1 MCADERFDKSFD
13 ERTGYRTRSML
24 SVPIVHERTGNVL
37 GCLQC
42 LNKANDYGEQ
52 VGVYFSEEE
61 DFPLITAFSQVLALV
76 CDPRKNVAW
85 KVQRYGVV
93 RPRPVHW

>member
-1 MCADERFDKSFD
+1 MYLTTVYLTTVYLTTVSASPGRCLRGLPCTFP
-13 ERTGYRTRSML
+13 
-24 SVPIVHERTGNVL
+24 VPSLYLPCTFPVPS
-37 GCLQC
+37 LQ
-42 LNKANDYGEQ
+42 E
-52 VGVYFSEEE
+52 GVYFSEEE